1 MFLIKFVI
9 LIFLCC
15 LKFLGCVKNISP
27 SLWNLTTL
35 TGLYLNDNQLTRLPP
50 DISML
55 VNLVYLDLSGNKLR
69 SLPAELGELVY
80 LR

>member
-1 MFLIKFVI
+1 MFNTYIQFNI
-9 LIFLCC
+9 LIALF
-15 LKFLGCVKNISP
+15 GIGSVKNLSP
-27 SLWNLTTL
+27 ELWRLTTL

-50 DISML
+50 EIS
-55 VNLVYLDLSGNKLR
+55 NLVSLQYLDLSGNKLR